1 MTVLRWCAA
10 VAAVGLGGAAGGEDK
25 PGKAL
30 PGAVLAVLEKAGEV
44 TVYSLAGTAEKGEG
58 GTWRGAK
65 VLGKTAVKDD
75 ARKAVVAAAAKAVA
89 EGGQPARCFIPRHGV
104 EATHDGK
111 TVALVI
117 CFECG
122 RVEVYDGDNRTS
134 LTVSPSAQ
142 KGLDDVLTAA
152 KVPLDKPGK

>member
-1 MTVLRWCAA
+1 MSAVRWCAA
-10 VAAVGLGGAAGGEDK
+10 VAAVGFGAAVTGQDK
-25 PGKAL
+25 PGKPL
-30 PGAVLAVLEKAGEV
+30 PEAVVAVLEKAGEV
-44 TVYSLAGTAEKGEG
+44 TVYSLAGEVGKGDGE
-58 GTWRGAK
+58 WHGAK
-65 VLGKTAVKDD
+65 VLGKTAVKGDD
-75 ARKAVVAAAAKAVA
+75 RKAVVAATAKAVA

-122 RVEVYDGDNRTS
+122 HVYVYEGDKRTHA
-134 LTVSPSAQ
+134 LTISPSAQ
-142 KGLDDVLTAA
+142 KALSDVLTAA

>member
-1 MTVLRWCAA
+1 MSVVRWCAA
-10 VAAVGLGGAAGGEDK
+10 VAAVGFGGAAAGEDK

-30 PGAVLAVLEKAGEV
+30 PESVVAVLEKAGEV
-44 TVYSLAGTAEKGEG
+44 TVYSLAGEAEKGADAA
-58 GTWRGAK
+58 WRGAK

-75 ARKAVVAAAAKAVA
+75 QRKAVVAAAAKAVA
-89 EGGQPARCFIPRHGV
+89 EGGQPARCFIPRHGL

-117 CFECG
+117 CFECA
-122 RVEVYDGDNRTS
+122 RVQVYDGDKLTS

-142 KGLDDVLTAA
+142 KALDGVLAAA